1 MNIMGVLSMNKAEED
16 NLLLLVLRMNL
27 KKVQS
32 KEVSEEEEREAT
44 EALKTLG
51 LSLEDALKKASALL
65 K

>member
-1 MNIMGVLSMNKAEED
+1 MNKAEED
-16 NLLLLVLRMNL
+16 NLLLLVLRLNL

-32 KEVSEEEEREAT
+32 KEVSEEEETKAT

>member
-16 NLLLLVLRMNL
+16 NLLLLVLRLNL